1 MQGCYSN
8 KTLLERY
15 FGFQMPCHFL
25 TIPILK
31 SMIREPSSGTYLS
44 YRYSNALPSILLY
57 HLPSPSS
64 RRISNR
70 TLRQT
75 GCLKGANLGVELTF
89 NIGYRKMH
97 MMSYLLDL
105 MRGYTTSYPHCASL
119 TLLQYR
125 ASSS

>member
-44 YRYSNALPSILLY
+44 YRYSNAAFDSFIPS
-57 HLPSPSS
+57 
-64 RRISNR
+64 
-70 TLRQT
+70 
-75 GCLKGANLGVELTF
+75 TF
-89 NIGYRKMH
+89 
-97 MMSYLLDL
+97 
-105 MRGYTTSYPHCASL
+105 PF
-119 TLLQYR
+119 LQAY
-125 ASSS
+125 